1 MAMAKIQKIE
11 ISHRTII
18 FTVIFL
24 SSLWFLYQIRDILLA
39 LFISLILVGA
49 LNPSV
54 TWLEK
59 RRLPRWLA
67 ILLIYSLLLGLLVG
81 GVAGVVPSLVDQT
94 SRLIQVV
101 IADLER
107 FSFLGFFAINLRD
120 QIQELGGL
128 PTQIVKLALSVFSN
142 IISIFA
148 ILMIT
153 FYLLLEHK
161 NLDHHLFFLFG
172 VEGRKRAE
180 KVINQMERKLGGW
193 VRAELLLMTIVGL
206 LSYLGFRLL
215 RLNFALPLA
224 LLAGVLEIVPNIGP
238 TLAAVPAV
246 LVGLLESPLMALSV
260 AAWAFLVQQL
270 ENNLIVPK
278 VMEKSVG
285 VNPLITILALAIGFR
300 LAGVIGTI
308 LAIPVYL
315 AIEVL
320 VSEFISSSLGKP
332 RSE

>member
-1 MAMAKIQKIE
+1 MNETQKIE
-11 ISHRTII
+11 ISHRTVI
-18 FTVIFL
+18 FTVVFL
-24 SSLWFLYQIRDILLA
+24 LFLWFLYQIRDILLA

-59 RRLPRWLA
+59 RHLPRWLA
-67 ILLIYSLLLGLLVG
+67 ILLIYFFLLGLLVG
-81 GVAGVVPSLVDQT
+81 GLAGVIPPLVDQT
-94 SRLIQVV
+94 SRLVQVV
-101 IADLER
+101 IEGLNQ
-107 FSFLGFFAINLRD
+107 FSFLGFSAVNLRN

-128 PTQIVKLALSVFSN
+128 PTQIVRLAVAIVSN

-161 NLDHHLFFLFG
+161 NLDRYLFFLFG
-172 VEGRKRAE
+172 LGGRKRA
-180 KVINQMERKLGGW
+180 KRVIDQMEKKLGGW
-193 VRAELLLMTIVGL
+193 VRAQVLLMAVVGSL
-206 LSYLGFRLL
+206 TYFGFRLL
-215 RLNFALPLA
+215 KLNFALSLA
-224 LLAGVLEIVPNIGP
+224 LLAGVLEVVPNIGP
-238 TLAAVPAV
+238 ILAAIPAI
-246 LVGLLESPLMALSV
+246 LIGSLDSPLMALSV

-278 VMEKSVG
+278 IMEKSVG
-285 VNPLITILALAIGFR
+285 VNPLITILALAIGFK
-300 LAGVIGTI
+300 LAGIIGTI

-320 VSEFISSSLGKP
+320 LSEFVSSSLKKP

>member
-1 MAMAKIQKIE
+1 MAQIQKIE

-24 SSLWFLYQIRDILLA
+24 LSLWFLYQIRDILLA

-59 RRLPRWLA
+59 RHLPRWLA
-67 ILLIYSLLLGLLVG
+67 ILLIYSLLLGLLIG
-81 GVAGVVPSLVDQT
+81 GLAGVVPPLVDQT
-94 SRLIQVV
+94 SRLVQVV
-101 IADLER
+101 IDGLER
-107 FSFLGFFAINLRD
+107 FSFLGFSAVNLRD

-128 PTQIVKLALSVFSN
+128 PTQIVKLAVSIFSN

-161 NLDHHLFFLFG
+161 NLDRYLFFLFG
-172 VEGRKRAE
+172 VEGRKRA
-180 KVINQMERKLGGW
+180 KRIIDQMEKKLGGW

-278 VMEKSVG
+278 IMEKSIG
-285 VNPLITILALAIGFR
+285 VNPLITILALAIGFK
-300 LAGVIGTI
+300 LAGVMGTI

-320 VSEFISSSLGKP
+320 VSEFISSSLKKP

>member
-1 MAMAKIQKIE
+1 MTKSQKIE

-24 SSLWFLYQIRDILLA
+24 LSLWFLYQVRDILLA

-49 LNPSV
+49 LNPSIS
-54 TWLEK
+54 WLEK
-59 RRLPRWLA
+59 KHLPRWLA
-67 ILLIYSLLLGLLVG
+67 ILLIYSFLLGLLIG
-81 GVAGVVPSLVDQT
+81 GLAGIIPPLVDQT
-94 SRLIQVV
+94 SRLVQV
-101 IADLER
+101 IIDGLDR
-107 FSFLGFFAINLRD
+107 LSFLGFSAGNLQE

-128 PTQIVKLALSVFSN
+128 PTQILKLAVSFVSN
-142 IISIFA
+142 LISIFA

-161 NLDHHLFFLFG
+161 NLDHYLFFLFG
-172 VEGRKRAE
+172 LEGKRRA
-180 KVINQMERKLGGW
+180 KKIINQMEKKLGGW
-193 VRAELLLMTIVGL
+193 VRAQALLMTIVGL
-206 LSYLGFRLL
+206 LSYIGFRLL
-215 RLNFALPLA
+215 GLDFALPLA

-238 TLAAVPAV
+238 TLAAIPAI
-246 LVGLLESPLMALSV
+246 LVGLLESPLMALLV

-285 VNPLITILALAIGFR
+285 VNPLITILSLAIGFK
-300 LAGVIGTI
+300 LAGIMGAI
-308 LAIPVYL
+308 LAIPIYL
-315 AIEVL
+315 TLEVL
-320 VSEFISSSLGKP
+320 FSELVSSSLKKP